1 MIVML
6 TNRKCDIRQTLKW
19 QSVVP
24 LSLIKTG
31 EAWWDTKAIVSAVL
45 TCILLMSQLI
55 AVAAHAVDF
64 SAPVI
69 GDPDALG
76 ASMPALARAVI
87 TEFRNDDRRAYLD
100 TLFRLQLA
108 AGDDED
114 AIKSLMALRELNPS
128 SASPRPGAALVIYEI
143 FARARL
149 QAHQEGSALNEVLG
163 PQFRQAVA
171 ALDDATSDLVLGG
184 LSGGSGGLSAV
195 LRETLDEQKGKSTI
209 PLAGAVKLIRDYEA
223 EAAARS
229 LAPFVPAIS
238 SENEQRRYVVN
249 KDVAIR
255 TPDGGNICAVIV
267 RPRAAAGGLPT
278 LLQFTIYANAD
289 QNLSDARQS
298 AAHGYVGVVGLTRGK
313 ACSPGT
319 PTPYRGDGA
328 DADVLIDWISTQS
341 WSDGRVGIYG
351 GSYSGGTSWAAAK
364 HLPKA
369 LKAIMVGAPVAP
381 GIDVPME
388 GNVIWSFVYPW
399 PFYTTDNKWLDD
411 ATYNDS
417 ARWNRLD
424 HGWYVGGRP
433 YRDLEKIDGTPNPIF
448 DEWMAH
454 PTYDA
459 YWQGVI
465 PYKDEFARINIPVL
479 QTAGY
484 YAGGAGAAVYY
495 MSQHY
500 KYNPH
505 AEHYLVI
512 GPYDHFG
519 AQRGTFSLLRPPTTT
534 MAGYE
539 LDPAAQ
545 IDLYVDLRFKWFDYV
560 FKGRARPDVLR
571 DKVNYQVTGANTWK
585 HAASLAAMS
594 ARTLKFYLSSV
605 RSKGAYKLD
614 KARPPRDAGS
624 IALNVN
630 LADRSDADTTTPGGD
645 LLDRAIDISNGLEF
659 ISDPLTEPVE
669 LSGLFSGRLEFVT
682 NKKDF
687 DFQVTLYELTPQGE
701 YFLLA
706 PYWSRASHVGDI
718 VNRRL
723 LTPGARQR
731 LDFMS
736 VRLMSHQMQP
746 GSKLVAV
753 LQVIKNAG
761 QQINYGTGKDVSDES
776 IADARDPLTINWR
789 ADSYIAVP
797 IGR

>member
-1 MIVML
+1 VML
-6 TNRKCDIRQTLKW
+6 ISRKCG
-19 QSVVP
+19 VP
-24 LSLIKTG
+24 
-31 EAWWDTKAIVSAVL
+31 

-64 SAPVI
+64 PAPVI
-69 GDPDALG
+69 DDPAALSAAVPG
-76 ASMPALARAVI
+76 LARAVM

-100 TLFRLQLA
+100 ALFRLQLA

-114 AIKSLMALRELNPS
+114 AIKSLTALRQLNPS
-128 SASPRPGAALVIYEI
+128 SLSPRPGAALVIYEI

-149 QAHQEGSALNEVLG
+149 QARQDGSALDKVLE
-163 PQFRQAVA
+163 PLFRQTVA
-171 ALDDATSDLVLGG
+171 GLDDATSDLVLGG
-184 LSGGSGGLSAV
+184 LSGGLGGLSAV

-209 PLAGAVKLIRDYEA
+209 ALADALNLIRAYETD
-223 EAAARS
+223 AAARS

-238 SENEQRRYVVN
+238 AENEQRRYVVD
-249 KDVAIR
+249 KDVAVR
-255 TPDGGNICAVIV
+255 TPDGGTICAVVV
-267 RPRAAAGGLPT
+267 RPRTAAHRLPA

-289 QNLSDARQS
+289 QNFSDARQS
-298 AAHGYVGVVGLTRGK
+298 AAHGYAGVVGLTRGK
-313 ACSPGT
+313 GCSPGT
-319 PTPYRGDGA
+319 PVPYVGDGA
-328 DADVLIDWISTQS
+328 DADILIDWISKQS
-341 WSDGRVGIYG
+341 WSDGRVAIYG
-351 GSYSGGTSWAAAK
+351 GSYSGGTAWAAAK
-364 HLPKA
+364 RAPKA

-381 GIDVPME
+381 GVDVPME

-417 ARWNRLD
+417 ARWNRLN
-424 HGWYVGGRP
+424 HEWYVSGRP

-448 DEWMAH
+448 DAWMAH

-459 YWQGVI
+459 YWQGAI
-465 PYKDEFARINIPVL
+465 PYKDEFARIDIPVL

-484 YAGGAGAAVYY
+484 FAGGPGAAVYY

-505 AEHYLVI
+505 AEDYLVI

-519 AQRGTFSLLRPPTTT
+519 AQRGTFSLLRPPTTF
-534 MAGYE
+534 MAGYK

-560 FKGRARPDVLR
+560 LKGGAKPDILR

-585 HAASLAAMS
+585 HAPSLAAMS
-594 ARTLKFYLSSV
+594 ARSLKFYLSPA
-605 RSKGAYKLD
+605 RSNGAYKLD
-614 KARPPRDAGS
+614 RARPASDAAS
-624 IALNVN
+624 IALSVN
-630 LADRSDADTTTPGGD
+630 LADRSDADTTAPGGG
-645 LLDRAIDISNGLEF
+645 LLDKAVDISNGLEF
-659 ISDPLTEPVE
+659 ISDPLTESVE
-669 LSGLFSGRLEFVT
+669 LSGLFFGRLDFVT

-687 DFQVTLYELTPQGE
+687 DFQVTLYDLTPKGE

-723 LTPGARQR
+723 LMPGTRQH
-731 LDFMS
+731 LDFKS

-753 LQVIKNAG
+753 LQVIKNSG
-761 QQINYGTGKDVSDES
+761 QQINYGTGRDVSDET
-776 IADARDPLTINWR
+776 IADAKEPLTISSFAN
-789 ADSYIAVP
+789 SFVAVP

>member
-1 MIVML
+1 MAGVFAL
-6 TNRKCDIRQTLKW
+6 
-19 QSVVP
+19 
-24 LSLIKTG
+24 
-31 EAWWDTKAIVSAVL
+31 VL
-45 TCILLMSQLI
+45 FTSQLI
-55 AVAAHAVDF
+55 AGAARAIDLPAPTLDDPAVL
-64 SAPVI
+64 SAT
-69 GDPDALG
+69 
-76 ASMPALARAVI
+76 MQALARAARA
-87 TEFRNDDRRAYLD
+87 EYRNADRRAYLD
-100 TLFRLQLA
+100 TLFRLQMA

-114 AIKSLMALRELNPS
+114 AIKSLTELRKLNPS
-128 SASPRPGAALVIYEI
+128 SLSPRPGAALVIHEI

-149 QAHQEGSALNEVLG
+149 QAREEGSTLDKVLG
-163 PQFRQAVA
+163 PQFRQTVA
-171 ALDDATSDLVLGG
+171 ALDDPTADLVLGG
-184 LSGGSGGLSAV
+184 LSGGASGLGTV
-195 LRETLDEQKGKSTI
+195 LREALDEQKGKGTI
-209 PLAGAVKLIRDYEA
+209 PLADAIKIIRAYEA
-223 EAAARS
+223 EDAARS
-229 LAPFVPAIS
+229 FAPFV
-238 SENEQRRYVVN
+238 SEVSAENDQRRYVVN
-249 KDVAIR
+249 KDLAVR
-255 TPDGGNICAVIV
+255 TPDGGIICTVIV
-267 RPRAAAGGLPT
+267 RPRAAANRLPT

-313 ACSPGT
+313 GCSPGT
-319 PTPYRGDGA
+319 PVPYIGDGA

-364 HLPKA
+364 RLPKA

-399 PFYTTDNKWLDD
+399 PFYTGDNKWLDD

-417 ARWNRLD
+417 ARWNRLS
-424 HGWYVGGRP
+424 HEWYVSGRP
-433 YRDLEKIDGTPNPIF
+433 YRDLAKIDGTPNPIF
-448 DEWMAH
+448 DAWMAH

-459 YWQGVI
+459 YWQAAI
-465 PYKDEFARINIPVL
+465 PYNDEFARIDIPVL

-534 MAGYE
+534 LAGYE

-560 FKGRARPDVLR
+560 LKGGTRPDILR

-585 HAASLAAMS
+585 HAPSLAAMS
-594 ARTLKFYLSSV
+594 ARTLRFYLSPA
-605 RSKGAYKLD
+605 RSNGAYNLD
-614 KARPPRDAGS
+614 RARPSRDAGS
-624 IALNVN
+624 IALKVN
-630 LADRSDADTTTPGGD
+630 LADRSDADTTAPGGD
-645 LLDRAIDISNGLEF
+645 LLDRAVDISNGLEF
-659 ISDPLTEPVE
+659 ISNPLTERIE
-669 LSGLFSGRLEFVT
+669 LSGLFSGQLDFVT
-682 NKKDF
+682 NKRDF
-687 DFQVTLYELTPQGE
+687 DFQVTLYELTPKGE

-706 PYWSRASHVGDI
+706 PYWSRASHVGDN

-723 LTPGARQR
+723 LTPGTRQR
-731 LDFMS
+731 LDFKS
-736 VRLMSHQMQP
+736 VRLMSHRMQM

-753 LQVIKNAG
+753 LQVIKNSG

-776 IADARDPLTINWR
+776 IADAKDPLTINWF
-789 ADSYIAVP
+789 DHSYIEVP
-797 IGR
+797 IGRGP